1 MTAYKFRRLIAG
13 FKSRRFYSTCL
24 ILTTAVLSFMLY
36 GGSTVSTSLDKG
48 MKNMDRRLGADIMLV
63 PRGSKEQAENLLLEG
78 QRGFFYFDASIADK
92 VSNIDGVKEVTAQ
105 CFLKS
110 LSADCCSSE
119 VELVFYDPDT
129 DFVVGPW
136 IEENYKSTLQ
146 KDAVIVGSDINVE
159 NGKIK
164 LFGREYDVVSKM
176 SRTGTALDVS
186 VYFSMES
193 MPSVLHDAEEKAT
206 FLTDEQKSG
215 DIISSVYI
223 NIDEGYKI
231 EDIVANCH
239 REVGDVFD
247 VVYPKM
253 LDESLSE
260 DLLKVTDLLGG
271 VIFTS
276 GILIIGV
283 LIILNSIIINSR
295 KQEVALLRI
304 LGHSGIQMA
313 KMLIWDEGLTSGFGA
328 LGGALLGALIV
339 IPFGRYIGMCLG
351 MPYLGPNFLEAFL
364 LVILLVAVVSIIAIL
379 SSLVF
384 IIKITGAQPYLS
396 LRKEAE

>member
-206 FLTDEQKSG
+206 FLTDEQKRG

-247 VVYPKM
+247 GVYPKM

-328 LGGALLGALIV
+328 LGGALLGGGTPQEKDSKNCSRHRKQKDDGKYGFCFFGQIDPLLSLFW
-339 IPFGRYIGMCLG
+339 PFGHRKSHKEKERAGMAK
-351 MPYLGPNFLEAFL
+351 PRR
-364 LVILLVAVVSIIAIL
+364 AIL
-379 SSLVF
+379 
-384 IIKITGAQPYLS
+384 
-396 LRKEAE
+396 